1 MMLLCMWGF
10 RLSARAC
17 LCLLCSLLATMTA
30 LALAAPAS
38 AQGDLLYFLDMVP
51 AKIVPAAFEQ
61 PFGRAL
67 MTEFVSVMADS
78 ADPGCLKTKRITKD
92 KVAERA
98 RPILLRRGTYL
109 VRNLIGTI
117 DKPTFR
123 TYLRARLGADGVA
136 DFERLPND
144 PAVREYRAAEEPARL
159 AYIATYILET
169 MDRYATIQRIKL
181 ARGISP
187 LNMTNQSILGADPT
201 DKIKARLV
209 EMVAAD
215 KSGVVARYAEMTTMA
230 QKPLD
235 DAMVEKMR
243 NLGVG
248 ELLAGPD
255 KDRQGF
261 YNDLV
266 ALCVA
271 PTTRR

>member
-1 MMLLCMWGF
+1 MAHNQLGQYA
-10 RLSARAC
+10 SSTSVTC
-17 LCLLCSLLATMTA
+17 LYFLGCLLAATAA
-30 LALAAPAS
+30 LAPAAS
-38 AQGDLLYFLDMVP
+38 AQGDLLYFLDMAP
-51 AKIVPAAFEQ
+51 AKVVPAAFEQ

-67 MTEFVSVMADS
+67 MTEFASVMAAS
-78 ADPGCLKTKRITKD
+78 ADPGCLKTKQITKD

-109 VRNLIGTI
+109 VHNLIGTI

-136 DFERLPND
+136 EFERLPNK
-144 PAVREYRAAEEPARL
+144 PAVREYRAAEEPVRL
-159 AYIATYILET
+159 AYVATYILET
-169 MDRYATIQRIKL
+169 MDHYATIQRIKL

-187 LNMTNQSILGADPT
+187 YNMTNQSILEADPT
-201 DKIKARLV
+201 DKVNAKLK
-209 EMVAAD
+209 EMVDAD
-215 KSGVVARYAEMTTMA
+215 RTGVVARYTEMTTMA
-230 QKPLD
+230 QKPLND
-235 DAMVEKMR
+235 DMVEKMR
-243 NLGVG
+243 NLGAG

-271 PTTRR
+271 RPTGR